1 MLMIEHDKGF
11 TLVEILVAMAIGM
24 IMLTAIYVAI
34 NTAQKSTSGIERKV
48 VAQQDVRAA
57 LELMAMEIRM
67 ASYDPNL
74 NTAIWVDPASTAG
87 TPCFSSSP
95 NPTYKGIQEAT
106 PFNITIEMDIND
118 NGIIDNTSNNSNE
131 TIKYVY
137 QVLNN
142 STMQYI
148 TRSTNCG
155 SAQPF
160 LGDDPTSGRPLA
172 VRVINDQNGNG
183 VYDSGTDVP
192 IFRYYDGAGAE
203 ILPANLP
210 ASIPNIRVIE
220 ITLVGETED
229 VDPATNQR
237 RRMVYSTRVIPR
249 NHGITQ

>member
-1 MLMIEHDKGF
+1 MVKHSKGF

-24 IMLTAIYVAI
+24 IMLTAIYAAI
-34 NTAQKSTSGIERKV
+34 NTAQRSTSGIERKV
-48 VAQQDVRAA
+48 VAQQDARAA

-67 ASYDPNL
+67 ASYDRNMD
-74 NTAIWVDPASTAG
+74 TAVWVDPANCS
-87 TPCFSSSP
+87 SSSP

-118 NGIIDNTSNNSNE
+118 NGIIRPEDSNE

-192 IFRYYDGAGAE
+192 IFRYFDGAGAE
-203 ILPANLP
+203 ILPSNLP

-220 ITLVGETED
+220 ITLVVETED
-229 VDPATNQR
+229 VDPSSNQR